1 MRIIHA
7 ALLTLL
13 LGTGCAFVPKT
24 STPVTSTSEPEDS
37 KSLRELAENG
47 NARAQY
53 KLGLNYVNGGN
64 EEATEDDTGGYK
76 EAFKWWRKAAQRNH
90 PHAQYYLGVMYSNG
104 LGVGK
109 DYKEAYKWWRR
120 AVEQNHSLAQNNL
133 GAMYGNGL
141 GIQEDHVTAYA
152 WYDIAAINGQKIAEK
167 NKTIIA
173 KKMTL
178 EEIGK
183 GDRLS
188 KELRQRIEANLKVK

>member
-1 MRIIHA
+1 MKIIHA

-104 LGVGK
+104 LGVGMV
-109 DYKEAYKWWRR
+109 AQGSR
-120 AVEQNHSLAQNNL
+120 AKSLPGPEQP
-133 GAMYGNGL
+133 
-141 GIQEDHVTAYA
+141 
-152 WYDIAAINGQKIAEK
+152 W
-167 NKTIIA
+167 
-173 KKMTL
+173 
-178 EEIGK
+178 
-183 GDRLS
+183 GDVWQWPRDTGRSRDCLRL
-188 KELRQRIEANLKVK
+188 V